1 MGRRSISGGV
11 MPAGSDRIQFDLRVN
26 RRRLRPTL
34 PWAPTEANLARAR
47 EHMKELRLKIAAG
60 TFRLAEEFPDYVRR
74 HVKEMPLALLFCEE
88 VFDAF
93 LAHEEARVA
102 RGDLAHS
109 TLESHRQILNHTWRP
124 ALGARPF
131 LSVRYSQLQ
140 QIADAQAWSKKT
152 YNNAISALRRAFAF
166 GYMDHPEARDPAAM
180 MRGARIGKK
189 DRPHLDPF
197 SAQDAETL
205 IAALRRDWGAAQANY
220 DALRFFTGLR
230 PSEQIALLVSDYD
243 RANGVLSITKA
254 RVHGIQRDVT
264 KTGED
269 RRVELCPR
277 AMAILESHLAW
288 RASFVSQGRIDHDAL
303 FFTQDFKPIPNAKY
317 PFERWRKTLKR
328 LPLRY
333 RKPYTARHTSVS
345 WNLMLG
351 RNPLW
356 VAKQHGHR
364 IATML
369 SVYAAW
375 VEGAR
380 ECDIAA
386 IRRAFGYDCE
396 APTNHTP
403 TSIPST
409 LPATTPVPHA
419 IAAHFLTGAGTGF
432 EELTIRIHM
441 DLSGLES
448 SDLKRE
454 MPPSGEPPP
463 ATEPKRQGRTGQKLA
478 SKTKPKS
485 GKSLQGFRKI
495 GGADGTRTRDPRRDR
510 PVF

>member
-1 MGRRSISGGV
+1 MGCKSITGGV
-11 MPAGSDRIQFDLRVN
+11 MPAGSDRIQFDLHIN
-26 RRRLRPTL
+26 GRRLRPTL
-34 PWAPTEANLARAR
+34 PWAPTEENLQRAR
-47 EHMKELRLKIAAG
+47 VHIKTLKARIAAG

-74 HVKEMPLALLFCEE
+74 HVKTMPLALTFCDE
-88 VFDAF
+88 VFDVF

-102 RGDLAHS
+102 RGDLAPS
-109 TLESHRQILNHTWRP
+109 TLASHRQILNYTWRP
-124 ALGARPF
+124 ALGDRPF
-131 LSVRYSQLQ
+131 LAVRYSQIQ
-140 QIADAQAWSKKT
+140 QIADGQKWNKKT

-166 GYMDHPEARDPAAM
+166 GFKDFPEARDPAAM

-197 SAQDAETL
+197 SVQDAETL
-205 IAALRRDWGAAQANY
+205 IAALYRDWGAAQANY
-220 DALRFFTGLR
+220 DAFRIFTGLR
-230 PSEQIALLVSDYD
+230 PSEEIALVVSDYD

-254 RVHGIQRDVT
+254 RVRGIPRDVT

-277 AMAILESHLAW
+277 AVAILESHLAW
-288 RASFVSQGRIDHDAL
+288 RATLVREGRIHHDAL
-303 FFTQDFKPIPNAKY
+303 FFTHDFQPIPDAKY
-317 PFERWRKTLKR
+317 PFERWHTTLKR

-351 RNPLW
+351 KIPLW

-364 IATML
+364 VATMH

-386 IRRAFGYDCE
+386 IRRAMGHE
-396 APTNHTP
+396 QEMASRNPTVLAPVPAPTTRI
-403 TSIPST
+403 SR
-409 LPATTPVPHA
+409 AVPDG
-419 IAAHFLTGAGTGF
+419 FLTGPGTEF
-432 EELTIRIHM
+432 QRLTIRIRM
-441 DLSGLES
+441 DTS
-448 SDLKRE
+448 SLDVTDSKGETPPRRE
-454 MPPSGEPPP
+454 AEPAP
-463 ATEPKRQGRTGQKLA
+463 EPKRKRRTGKKSA
-478 SKTKPKS
+478 SEQKPKAPKWLT
-485 GKSLQGFRKI
+485 GMRKT